1 MQLIRAVESWKNHN
15 LKALP
20 FVATGADS
28 RRTALQRPL
37 IGARLAHH
45 FRQAIG
51 NEHLHSPYPFRPCGQ
66 RAPRSA
72 ARERA
77 RDNSDE
83 HSSPRHSHSP
93 TDSLHLRWGQLP
105 KSRELTRIS
114 VPVDE
119 SPAGRAV
126 PALEGLRLEEGLLN
140 GMQLFPFCKA
150 FGVLSCEP
158 NFRRSQGRRTP
169 VRNRKDERK
178 GGAGLRDNER
188 ADLVGHLAELRARLG
203 RAIAYAAAGMIVV
216 WIFFNPLYTL
226 MIRPIREPL
235 ERMGGELTV
244 RGLLEGLLVKCEI
257 ALVGGI
263 ILAFPLIFYEVWAF
277 IAPGLTRTE
286 RRQVRPLVP
295 VSGLLFLLGVAMG
308 YLVTGPS
315 VSVLLR
321 YIPPATSALLTL
333 NETVLLMLKFYL
345 AFGLSFQLPIVL
357 VLLAKV
363 GIVDSEMLAR
373 RWREAVVALFLMA
386 AVITPTWDPITMTV
400 VSVPMILLY
409 LGSIGAVKIVE
420 RRRPKVDEPDESL
433 AG

>member
-1 MQLIRAVESWKNHN
+1 M
-15 LKALP
+15 
-20 FVATGADS
+20 
-28 RRTALQRPL
+28 
-37 IGARLAHH
+37 
-45 FRQAIG
+45 
-51 NEHLHSPYPFRPCGQ
+51 
-66 RAPRSA
+66 
-72 ARERA
+72 
-77 RDNSDE
+77 
-83 HSSPRHSHSP
+83 
-93 TDSLHLRWGQLP
+93 
-105 KSRELTRIS
+105 
-114 VPVDE
+114 
-119 SPAGRAV
+119 
-126 PALEGLRLEEGLLN
+126 
-140 GMQLFPFCKA
+140 
-150 FGVLSCEP
+150 
-158 NFRRSQGRRTP
+158 
-169 VRNRKDERK
+169 RNRKDERK
-178 GGAGLRDNER
+178 GEAGLRDNER

-203 RAIAYAAAGMIVV
+203 RAIAYAAVGMIVV

-321 YIPPATSALLTL
+321 YIPPDTSALLTL

-357 VLLAKV
+357 VLLAKI
-363 GIVDSEMLAR
+363 GLVDSAMLAR

-400 VSVPMILLY
+400 VSLPMILLY

-420 RRRPKVDEPDESL
+420 RRKPKVDEPDESL